1 MWIRLFPYAI
11 GAGLLVAIGF
21 WIYSLGYN
29 SCEADHLKAA
39 EADRQAQSE
48 SADKADQEIKVE
60 RAKSEAR
67 VRTIYVEKDASGCA
81 DSALPFGVLNSLRD
95 SD

>member
-21 WIYSLGYN
+21 WIYGLGYS
-29 SCEADHLKAA
+29 SCEADHLKAVESA
-39 EADRQAQSE
+39 RQDQSE
-48 SADKADQEIKVE
+48 LADKADREIKVE
-60 RAKSEAR
+60 RGKSEAR
-67 VRTIYVEKDASGCA
+67 VRTIYVEKDATGCA
-81 DSALPFGVLNSLRD
+81 DSAPPIGVLNSLRD